1 MKKVL
6 FNLTEEQY
14 ERLSRL
20 AKAMGVSRS
29 EALRRTIELYAM
41 FKEAK
46 EEGAEFTREDKD
58 GSRRI
63 VEIIG

>member
-6 FNLTEEQY
+6 FNLTDEQY
-14 ERLSRL
+14 ERLGNL
-20 AKAMGVSRS
+20 AKSMGASKS
-29 EALRRTIELYAM
+29 EALRRAIELYQF

-46 EEGAEFTREDKD
+46 LEGAEFTRRDKD
-58 GSRRI
+58 GTERI